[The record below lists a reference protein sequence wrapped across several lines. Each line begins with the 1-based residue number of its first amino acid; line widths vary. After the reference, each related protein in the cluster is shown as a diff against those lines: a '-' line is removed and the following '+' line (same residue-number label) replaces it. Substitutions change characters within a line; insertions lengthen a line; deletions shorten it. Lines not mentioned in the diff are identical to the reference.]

1 MDEGV
6 VHNKGSG
13 MGGGGSMERAAP
25 PGIPKAGSSAE
36 HRVPASWGDLQTSG
50 CFRSSLGPVHQIS
63 RHLHPGASWP
73 FCSCGKPRHR
83 DDKAK
88 VTATKWLAPE
98 QRLATAALLP
108 SRERSFGVQVL
119 PSPQCLKFQRDR
131 LEGRKEQREEQRA
144 GRGPGGAESKPPGGQ
159 SSAPFCSVLSA
170 EETTFPS
177 IPAAARG
184 GSECHIPR
192 GVQAARTLLSLSSR
206 VQLPEQGALA
216 ACACVCVWRG
226 GVCRDRPST
235 HGHEVRAPSWGLL
248 SWDPS
253 WPFSQA
259 RA

>member
-1 MDEGV
+1 
-6 VHNKGSG
+6 
-13 MGGGGSMERAAP
+13 MERAAP

-50 CFRSSLGPVHQIS
+50 CFRSSLDPVHQIP

-119 PSPQCLKFQRDR
+119 PSPRCLKFQRDR

-144 GRGPGGAESKPPGGQ
+144 GGGAWGGGIEA
-159 SSAPFCSVLSA
+159 SWRPKLSPF
-170 EETTFPS
+170 
-177 IPAAARG
+177 
-184 GSECHIPR
+184 
-192 GVQAARTLLSLSSR
+192 LLSSLCRRNNFPQHPSGCQGRQRVPHPERCASSQDAF
-206 VQLPEQGALA
+206 VLEQQGSA
-216 ACACVCVWRG
+216 A
-226 GVCRDRPST
+226 
-235 HGHEVRAPSWGLL
+235 
-248 SWDPS
+248 
-253 WPFSQA
+253 
-259 RA
+259 